1 MMYFNTDY
9 LVYYYSQFPETPTF
23 VNVLFEAL
31 MNCSYIPQT
40 LVEQTVAPIP
50 SPVPQLVIPPQPVPT
65 LVKPQEK
72 PRKTSVSED
81 VLTTRVLAEVRNN
94 KQKDPFIMHGQ

>member
-1 MMYFNTDY
+1 M
-9 LVYYYSQFPETPTF
+9 
-23 VNVLFEAL
+23 NVLFEAL

-40 LVEQTVAPIP
+40 LVEPTVAPIP
-50 SPVPQLVIPPQPVPT
+50 SPAPQLVLAPQPVPT
-65 LVKPQEK
+65 SVKPQEK

-94 KQKDPFIMHGQ
+94 IKQNDPFVMHGKGLQFFV